1 MNSEQQEFTL
11 QIRGMDCAEEVAVL
25 KRQLGPLVG
34 GEECLA
40 FDILNGKLVVRRGAT
55 GISAEAV
62 IQAVARTGTRA
73 EVWMDET
80 LDWGDAHFWTRRGR
94 SVAMAASGL

>member
-1 MNSEQQEFTL
+1 MQAEL
-11 QIRGMDCAEEVAVL
+11 HLRIHGMDCVEEIAVL
-25 KRQLGPLVG
+25 KRERGPLVG
-34 GEECLA
+34 DEQCLA
-40 FDILNGKLVVRRGAT
+40 FDILNGTLTVQPGDGET
-55 GISAEAV
+55 SAEV
-62 IQAVARTGTRA
+62 FIQAVARTGTRA